1 MYCVAHGNITG
12 LDTSVSVLKAHIPL
26 LHDLELKN
34 VDSLWS
40 ATVQS
45 LIINWSLGFIFFSP
59 HRNAV
64 GIYSEAKSC
73 CLKFVLG
80 LSQGDSGLKE
90 RDVFKNAKFSGRK
103 KVHLGCVSLST

>member
-40 ATVQS
+40 VTVQS
-45 LIINWSLGFIFFSP
+45 LIINWSLGFIFFPPLTGMQSASTVKP
-59 HRNAV
+59 NPAV
-64 GIYSEAKSC
+64 
-73 CLKFVLG
+73 
-80 LSQGDSGLKE
+80 
-90 RDVFKNAKFSGRK
+90 
-103 KVHLGCVSLST
+103 